1 MSLNLPRKKKMLIG
15 IPTILVTGGIL
26 VTCWILFSEK
36 VFFLVLISLAVLGV
50 IADHLVKK
58 HERRRNSLRL

>member
-1 MSLNLPRKKKMLIG
+1 MLIG